1 MYEPLNKK
9 HQKCDVGGNNMRTVP
24 FNVPFLTGSEN
35 KYIQEVF
42 DLNEFAGNGTFTKK
56 VQEILEEYLDAP
68 RVLLTH
74 SCTAALELAAMLAG
88 FGPGDDVLVPSFTF
102 VTSASAILRTGANV
116 IFCEI
121 DSETMLL
128 DIEDVKEK
136 ITPKTKGIVAVDY
149 AGYSM
154 DFNQIKD
161 ICEEYNLICIEDAAQ
176 GLGSSWNGKALATNS
191 RFGAISFHQ
200 TKNIHSGLGGCLVI
214 NNEEDIERSE
224 ILWERGTDRS
234 AFFKGLVDK
243 YSWQDIGSSFYPS
256 ELQAAFL
263 YGQLEGIEGNLK
275 RRLELWNYYEKIL
288 TPLEKL
294 GYFKLL
300 RPPKDCFHNA
310 HMMALIFPT
319 PKSADI
325 VREFLNEKGIQAV
338 IHYVP
343 LHASPMGE
351 KMGYV
356 PSDLPITLESAA
368 SLIRLPLHLMMTKE
382 DVDYI
387 YSILYSHFEKHD

>member
-1 MYEPLNKK
+1 
-9 HQKCDVGGNNMRTVP
+9 MRTVP

-56 VQEILEEYLDAP
+56 VQEILEEFLDAP

-161 ICEEYNLICIEDAAQ
+161 LCEEYNLICIEDAAQ

-294 GYFKLL
+294 GYSKLL